1 MNNTISIR
9 AIATKQGN
17 NTEIYSFFLR
27 AKDLLRIADI
37 SRIKRDEDGSLQ
49 GLQRSEIKK
58 HVNDIL
64 EYLNGNEVLFPN
76 SIILAINNDVK
87 TTKARGPKIDSDK
100 YCQAVV
106 LDIPLDQEP
115 KPGWIVDGQQR
126 VLALSK
132 CDKPDLPVPVTA
144 FIAKDLELQREQF
157 IRVNKTK
164 PLPKGLIDELLPTV
178 TSILPADLSARMIPS
193 RISEYLTFD
202 ARSPFYGLIKKISTE
217 TDNRYSPVVAHNSI
231 VEMVKA
237 SINTPSGA
245 LYPYL
250 AVNNNETD
258 YQSILKTLFV
268 FWGAVKKVF
277 QEDWGRPPH
286 ESRLMHGAGI
296 SALGS
301 LMDIIMRHANLNDKK
316 LEFRIIKELEKIK
329 PLCNWSSG
337 KWHELDIEWN
347 MLQNTSTHKKKLTN
361 YIIRAYHAQSM
372 HQGNI

>member
-1 MNNTISIR
+1 MPNYISIR
-9 AIATKQGN
+9 AIATKQN
-17 NTEIYSFFLR
+17 ENTEIYSFFLK

-37 SRIKRDEDGSLQ
+37 SRIKRDEDGVLQ

-58 HVNDIL
+58 HVGDIL
-64 EYLNGNEVLFPN
+64 EYLDGNDVLFPN
-76 SIILAINNDVK
+76 SIILAISEDIK
-87 TTKARGPKIDSDK
+87 LTKARGPKIDSDK
-100 YCQAVV
+100 YCSAVV
-106 LDIPLDQEP
+106 LEIPLDQEL

-132 CDKPDLPVPVTA
+132 CNKPNLPVPVTA
-144 FIAKDLELQREQF
+144 FVAKDLELQREQF

-178 TSILPADLSARMIPS
+178 TSILPTDLSSRMIPS
-193 RISEYLTFD
+193 RISEYLNFD
-202 ARSPFYGLIKKISTE
+202 ASSPFYSLIKKISTE
-217 TDNRYSPVVAHNSI
+217 SDTRFTPVVAHNSI
-231 VEMVKA
+231 VEMIKT

-258 YQSILKTLFV
+258 YQSILKTLYF
-268 FWGAVKKVF
+268 FWGTIKKVF
-277 QEDWGRPPH
+277 HEDWGRPPH

-301 LMDIIMRHANLNDKK
+301 LMDVIMRHTNLNDKK
-316 LEFRIIKELEKIK
+316 LEHRIIKEIEKIK
-329 PLCNWSSG
+329 PYCSWSSG
-337 KWHELDIEWN
+337 RWNELDIEWN

-361 YIIRAYHAQSM
+361 YIIRTYHSQTLKQA
-372 HQGNI
+372 NL